1 MRKTISTLLALVL
14 CLSLCACGNKNTD
27 IPTEN
32 VSNNSEADSAL
43 LGQWVSVED
52 RKLFFMFT
60 DDKEGTASNRE
71 REAPIKWLYDAE
83 ANNYVITILD
93 EDTFSIQLDMIE
105 GFDCFTYDAHTYIR
119 IDEYDAFMENSESA
133 DTEETTITTES
144 SDVEETLS
152 EENEA
157 RNEIYGYVADRTQ
170 IEFGVEYVYSEGI
183 VIKFVD
189 VSFDTVNG
197 DDCVCLNVEI
207 TFDSNTESTLIREV
221 VDIEH
226 KTHYLCDGTKL
237 SWSGG
242 HIQWGMNIDSGAGAK
257 DTEPGATV
265 STRGSI
271 HTDASRHY
279 NNINKG
285 RLDSISVMLCTFE
298 MNGTEYYID
307 LSDYFTE

>member
-1 MRKTISTLLALVL
+1 M
-14 CLSLCACGNKNTD
+14 
-27 IPTEN
+27 
-32 VSNNSEADSAL
+32 
-43 LGQWVSVED
+43 
-52 RKLFFMFT
+52 
-60 DDKEGTASNRE
+60 
-71 REAPIKWLYDAE
+71 
-83 ANNYVITILD
+83 ITILD

-105 GFDCFTYDAHTYIR
+105 GFDCFTYDTHTYIR
-119 IDEYDAFMENSESA
+119 IDEYDAFMEKNTESA

-152 EENEA
+152 EEDKA

-242 HIQWGMNIDSGAGAK
+242 HIHWGMNIDSGAGAK

-298 MNGTEYYID
+298 MNETEYYID